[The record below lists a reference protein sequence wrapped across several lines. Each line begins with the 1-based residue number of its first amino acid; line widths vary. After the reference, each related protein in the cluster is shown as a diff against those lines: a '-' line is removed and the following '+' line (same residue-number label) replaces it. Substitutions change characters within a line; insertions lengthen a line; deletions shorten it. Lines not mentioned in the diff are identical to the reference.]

1 MNIYSLKLKFIVILV
16 LILGAV
22 LLLQT
27 FFFIPKLE
35 THKKQKTLETQQ
47 RMAGQMAAILD
58 LSFQQ
63 RITEIEAIAKLPEII
78 SLEEEKLDRILTE
91 MNGVT
96 QFFNYYFIVSPD
108 GKWLS
113 YPSKPHLRGKKV
125 KNDYWIHD
133 TLKNDATTYL
143 DVHLA
148 KTINTL
154 VSGFVTPIRSKNSTV
169 IALIR
174 GVITVSDK
182 NALME
187 QIKTVKI
194 GKTGFV
200 YIVDSNG
207 RLLAHPKI
215 SITPENAKQYD
226 YKKHPPVSDA
236 LQGNSGITEY
246 IYDKQSWIAAYQPV
260 PATGWALIVQQ
271 PKKDIEQ
278 QIRKETNEFTKFFI
292 VSFLLIAAS
301 LAYFFVHSLSPLT
314 RLLKSIRSKQ
324 PFKAHSFPQNE
335 IGTLA
340 REFSKYSEQLEEKVA
355 HRTEEL
361 HQVNLDLTKE
371 IVEREKAEQSLLER
385 EAAQK
390 SILRATPV
398 GIGLV
403 HDRVFSWVSDQ
414 VLQLTGYSKE
424 ELIGQS
430 ARMVYPSQEEFDKVG
445 RIKYGQLE
453 QRLDVGEVDTVWQ
466 RKDGSLV
473 DVHLRS
479 TPINPADLSEGVTF
493 SVLDIT
499 ERKKIE
505 ENLRRAHKLE
515 SLGILAGGIAHDFN
529 NLLQSI
535 IGNISL
541 AKMYAGKEDRVY
553 AKLTETEKAASRAT
567 ALTLQLLT
575 FSKGGAPIKTT
586 THIAGIIQNS
596 ASFSLQGSNVSCE
609 YFFADDLWLVDV
621 DDGQISQVIQNLVIN
636 ANHAMPDGGVIT
648 IRAENYRVE
657 SGSLPPLDEGRYI
670 KISIEDQGT
679 GILKEHLPRVF
690 DPYYSTKQTGSGLGL
705 AVAYSIIKNHSG
717 LLSVESVAGH
727 GATFH
732 ILLPASDADQATASA
747 HDEKSI
753 HAGKGKVL
761 VMDDEDRV
769 LKVAVEM
776 LEILGYEVT
785 TARDGRKALQL
796 YETAMSTEP
805 YDFVILDLTVPGGM
819 GGEDTI
825 RKLLEL
831 DPDVKALVSSGYA
844 NDPIMAEY
852 SRYGFCGVIPKPYT
866 IENLS
871 RTLHTLGE
879 SVRQPPQNSGT

>member
-1 MNIYSLKLKFIVILV
+1 
-16 LILGAV
+16 
-22 LLLQT
+22 
-27 FFFIPKLE
+27 
-35 THKKQKTLETQQ
+35 
-47 RMAGQMAAILD
+47 MARQMAAILD

-63 RITEIEAIAKLPEII
+63 RVTEIEAIAKLPEII

-91 MNGVT
+91 MNSVT
-96 QFFNYYFIVSPD
+96 QFFNYYFIVDPG

-113 YPSKPHLRGKKV
+113 YPSKPYLRGKKV
-125 KNDYWIHD
+125 KNDYWIRD
-133 TLKNDATTYL
+133 TLQNDATTYL

-148 KTINTL
+148 KIINTL
-154 VSGFVTPIRSKNSTV
+154 VSGFVTPIRSKNNTV

-182 NALME
+182 NALVE
-187 QIKTVKI
+187 QIKTVKM
-194 GKTGFV
+194 GQAGFV

-207 RLLAHPKI
+207 QLLAHPKI
-215 SITPENAKQYD
+215 SLTPENAAQYD
-226 YKKHPPVSDA
+226 YKKYLPVANA
-236 LQGNSGITEY
+236 LQGKSGIAEY
-246 IYDKQSWIAAYQPV
+246 TYNKQLFIAAYQPV
-260 PATGWALIVQQ
+260 PSTDWALIVQQ

-278 QIRKETNEFTKFFI
+278 QIRNQISEFTKFLI
-292 VSFLLIAAS
+292 ISFLLIAAC
-301 LAYFFVHSLSPLT
+301 LTYFFLHSLSTLT

-324 PFKAHSFPQNE
+324 PFKVHMFPQNE

-361 HQVNLDLTKE
+361 QLVNRDLTKE
-371 IVEREKAEQSLLER
+371 IAERKKAEQRLLER

-403 HDRVFSWVSDQ
+403 HDRVFSWVSNQ
-414 VLQLTGYSKE
+414 VLQLTGYSEE

-430 ARMVYPSQEEFDKVG
+430 ARMVYPSQDEFDKVG
-445 RIKYGQLE
+445 RIKYGQLR

-479 TPINPADLSEGVTF
+479 TPVNPADLSEGVTF

-541 AKMYAGKEDRVY
+541 AKMYVNKEDRVY
-553 AKLTETEKAASRAT
+553 SKLTETEKAASRAT

-586 THIAGIIQNS
+586 THIAGIIKNS
-596 ASFSLQGSNVSCE
+596 ASFSLQGSNVSCK

-621 DDGQISQVIQNLVIN
+621 DDGQISQVIQNLVLN

-657 SGSLPPLDEGRYI
+657 PGSLPLLDEGRYI

-679 GILKEHLPRVF
+679 GILQEHLPRVF

-717 LLSVESVAGH
+717 LLTVESVAGH

-732 ILLPASDADQATASA
+732 ILLPASDADQTTAST
-747 HDEKSI
+747 HEEKSI
-753 HAGKGKVL
+753 YAGKGRVL
-761 VMDDEDRV
+761 VMDDENRV
-769 LKVAVEM
+769 LEVAVEM
-776 LEILGYEVT
+776 LGILGYEVT
-785 TARDGRKALQL
+785 TTRDGRKALQL
-796 YETAMSTEP
+796 YTTAMASKP

-831 DPDVKALVSSGYA
+831 DPDVRALVSSGYA

-871 RTLHTLGE
+871 RALHTLGKPIQ
-879 SVRQPPQNSGT
+879 RPPQSSST